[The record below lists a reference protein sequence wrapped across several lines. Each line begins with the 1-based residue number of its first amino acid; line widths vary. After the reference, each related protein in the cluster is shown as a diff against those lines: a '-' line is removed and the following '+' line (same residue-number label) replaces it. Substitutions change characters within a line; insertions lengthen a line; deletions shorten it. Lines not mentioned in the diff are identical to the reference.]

1 MRCFCCF
8 CCWGCWGW
16 VFGSQ
21 TRREY
26 VPIGSKLASLPAT
39 VCSANTQHQRAPDSR
54 LQTPDSRLQTPD
66 SRLSALGSRL
76 SALGSQLPAPSSQL
90 PAPSSQ
96 RLTNKALTTQV
107 TPSVVTVSCPLSTH
121 RWLVLLDA
129 LHELPKPPTTGRDAY
144 LQPQTLLAHWWHSRL
159 VHLHWLVH
167 NLAEI

>member
-39 VCSANTQHQRAPDSR
+39 VCSANTQHQR
-54 LQTPDSRLQTPD
+54 L
-66 SRLSALGSRL
+66 
-76 SALGSQLPAPSSQL
+76 
-90 PAPSSQ
+90 APSSQ

-107 TPSVVTVSCPLSTH
+107 APSVVTVSCPLSTH